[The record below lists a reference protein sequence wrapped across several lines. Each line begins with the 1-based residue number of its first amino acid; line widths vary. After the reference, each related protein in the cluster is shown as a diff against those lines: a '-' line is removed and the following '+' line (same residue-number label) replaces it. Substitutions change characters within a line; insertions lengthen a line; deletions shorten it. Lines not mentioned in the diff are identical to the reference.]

1 MIDFSELTLCIIFQL
16 TGMAEKLH
24 CFMNFVMHPEFVRNF
39 FFFFSPIRLMDDIY
53 LAWTHP
59 RVSEVR

>member
-39 FFFFSPIRLMDDIY
+39 FFFFFPDKADG
-53 LAWTHP
+53 
-59 RVSEVR
+59 